1 MTSAVFTAGVLR
13 RRPLRFANAAAP
25 LAVLP
30 LSANLAPAVDPH
42 RLALQAGGFLL
53 LALAVHSGIAWFFA
67 NGKVPEEIPARPV
80 PVEITLARPLPSV
93 PATQPSP
100 LPQASK
106 PSKPVVQRS
115 VEPLRRVADLAP
127 SAEPSEVQAV
137 EAAADTGKVSL
148 ASLPAP
154 VELAA
159 PFLPETL
166 AVGHMGYLNNPP
178 PEYPA
183 SALDRGLEG
192 TTLLKVRV
200 LANGR
205 AASVEIER
213 SSGARILDDAALR
226 TVRRW
231 LFVAATRD
239 GQAVDGWANV
249 PIVFKLGK

>member
-1 MTSAVFTAGVLR
+1 M
-13 RRPLRFANAAAP
+13 
-25 LAVLP
+25 
-30 LSANLAPAVDPH
+30 
-42 RLALQAGGFLL
+42 
-53 LALAVHSGIAWFFA
+53 
-67 NGKVPEEIPARPV
+67 
-80 PVEITLARPLPSV
+80 
-93 PATQPSP
+93 
-100 LPQASK
+100 
-106 PSKPVVQRS
+106 
-115 VEPLRRVADLAP
+115 
-127 SAEPSEVQAV
+127 

-159 PFLPETL
+159 PSLPETL
-166 AVGHMGYLNNPP
+166 AVGRMGYLNNPP